1 MLMKRKNLVIVAIVA
16 VALCAVT
23 PMVFES
29 IAISTHT
36 KTVPNAGK
44 IMTIGV
50 GIYSDQACV
59 NAISS
64 IDWGTVSPGSNMNET
79 VYIRNEGNSAATLA
93 MTVSNWNPSN
103 SPSYMTLRW
112 DYTGQS
118 VSKGQVIQ
126 VKFTLGV
133 SSSISGITSFGFNM
147 TITANG

>member
-1 MLMKRKNLVIVAIVA
+1 MKRKNLVIVAILT
-16 VALCAVT
+16 VALCAVV

-29 IAISTHT
+29 IAALTQT
-36 KTVPNAGK
+36 KTVPNAVK
-44 IMTIGV
+44 IKTIGV

-59 NAISS
+59 NVISS
-64 IDWGTVSPGSNMNET
+64 IDWGIVSPGSNVNKT

-93 MTVSNWNPSN
+93 LAVSGWNPSN
-103 SPSYMTLRW
+103 SLTYKTLRW
-112 DYTGQS
+112 DYTGSS

-133 SSSISGITSFGFNM
+133 SSSISGITGFGFNM